1 MYCRRCRVR
10 GMGEAVKRRIACV
23 VLLGELAGC
32 CISEEQKR
40 VIDLASLE
48 EIRIDYSH
56 VGWGSSE
63 EHFTITPSVNA
74 GKFVLRGRYET
85 GQGRMVEVD
94 QQIASDKIDAF
105 VGYLESEAWTRA
117 KGVHVLAQR
126 LDRRAMWGSVP
137 EIHFSRSRCSPEEL
151 RLLARRHLG
160 RNAIV
165 SLVDTH
171 YAHRISWTDDY
182 PMAVV
187 QVRWR
192 GKPTFVMSSRSQ
204 KALMLPWDAGEPA
217 DTPHAS
223 GENWSVPVSLS
234 LQAMLPPAS
243 QAFQRLNGISQME
256 YTMLS
261 FDVMQMA
268 NKQCDALRK
277 P

>member
-1 MYCRRCRVR
+1 M
-10 GMGEAVKRRIACV
+10 KRRIACV
-23 VLLGELAGC
+23 VMALVGLAGC
-32 CISEEQKR
+32 CADEEREHQP
-40 VIDLASLE
+40 DLTGLE
-48 EIRIDYSH
+48 EIRIDYTH
-56 VGWGSSE
+56 LGWGSSE
-63 EHFTITPSVNA
+63 EYFTITPSA
-74 GKFVLRGRYET
+74 DASQFVLLGRYET
-85 GQGRMVEVD
+85 DQGRMVEVD
-94 QQIASDKIDAF
+94 QRVVAGK
-105 VGYLESEAWTRA
+105 VGDFIGHLESNAWTRA
-117 KGVHVLAQR
+117 KGIHALAQR
-126 LDRRAMWGSVP
+126 LDRRALRDSAP
-137 EIHFSRSRCSPEEL
+137 EIRFSGSRCSPEEL
-151 RLLARRHLG
+151 RLLARRQLG

-165 SLVDTH
+165 ALIDTH

-223 GENWSVPVSLS
+223 GENWSMPVSLS

-256 YTMLS
+256 YSMLS
-261 FDVMQMA
+261 IDVMQIA
-268 NKQCDALRK
+268 NKKCDALRK